1 MNHNVPVPAD
11 DPLQDAVDQAI
22 SATISKPIPQES
34 LDRTL
39 GAAMAWD
46 PAPRVVPRRLRY
58 SRIRSLAA
66 ALLLVAVIG
75 LSVFGWIR
83 VRERASPAID
93 STRDSDSFAQRESE
107 TSEARQALTFFEP
120 RPVTAPIVADA
131 ASIFVCVGPDSAVE
145 FGQLVPHRAIVH
157 GSTEEPARMHFWDW
171 SKSDTSRVMD
181 APRFQYGSALSPD
194 GTMLLTLAG
203 KSINIVMRETRS
215 FEAFAV
221 EEGQRLE
228 QLWFS
233 PSGRYVAARIRVD
246 EEGKQ
251 AHKNQ
256 SSTRYRWALRIVELA
271 ADKIV
276 AEFVAGGYG
285 APAFSPDEAS
295 IIYTRPLEE
304 PASEGATDGP
314 DLEHRH
320 VAVRRDLRSGQ
331 VESEYKPAYDSD
343 ETSALIHAD
352 RIFEPMGICVSPDG
366 RFVAIGYYYGQ
377 LFIWET
383 ASGQPVLHHLFLRDD
398 RTRDTFFQAAMM
410 RFSPDSRL
418 LAMAS
423 GSRLKVLDTRT
434 GAIVAEHYHESTPKF
449 AHLRWSPDAHLVT
462 LVTQSGLGGFG
473 ADNGFPPKPTADI
486 MPRVYDWDWKTK
498 APSLKK
504 FNQPE

>member
-1 MNHNVPVPAD
+1 MV
-11 DPLQDAVDQAI
+11 
-22 SATISKPIPQES
+22 
-34 LDRTL
+34 
-39 GAAMAWD
+39 
-46 PAPRVVPRRLRY
+46 
-58 SRIRSLAA
+58 A
-66 ALLLVAVIG
+66 ALLLIAVIG

-83 VRERASPAID
+83 TRERARPTID
-93 STRDSDSFAQRESE
+93 SAREFDSFAQRDSQ
-107 TSEARQALTFFEP
+107 TSEARQALTFFER

-131 ASIFVCVGPDSAVE
+131 APIFVCIGPDSSVE
-145 FGQLVPHRAIVH
+145 LGQPVPHQDFIR
-157 GSTEEPARMHFWDW
+157 GSTEEPAKMHIWDW
-171 SKSDTSRVMD
+171 SKSDVSRVMD

-194 GTMLLTLAG
+194 GTMLLTVAG
-203 KSINIVMRETRS
+203 KSINIVTREARS
-215 FEAFAV
+215 FKAFAV

-233 PSGRYVAARIRVD
+233 PDGRYVAARIRVD
-246 EEGKQ
+246 EKGEQ
-251 AHKNQ
+251 QDFRTQ

-276 AEFVAGGYG
+276 AEFLAGGYA

-304 PASEGATDGP
+304 PAGKDEDTTDGP

-352 RIFEPMGICVSPDG
+352 RIIEPMGICVSPDG

-383 ASGQPVLHHLFLRDD
+383 ASGKPVLHHLFLRDD

-410 RFSPDSRL
+410 RFSPDSTL

-434 GAIVAEHYHESTPKF
+434 RAIVAEHYHESTPKF
-449 AHLRWSPDAHLVT
+449 AHLRWFPDAHLVT